1 MRILVVEDDEVLAD
15 GLRVGLRL
23 AGFTPDHVSGIEDAR
38 AALETAPYA
47 AMVLDLMLPDGS
59 GLTLLK
65 DLRRQGAQ
73 VPVLV
78 LTARDQ
84 TRERIAGLDAGADD
98 YMGKPFDLDEL
109 AARLRVLIRRGQGRS
124 AQWIE
129 YGALRLDPSGRRAQ
143 LAEVPL
149 NLSRREFALLQA
161 LVEWPGRI
169 LSKRDLEDRLYG
181 WDDEIESNAV
191 EVHVHHLRAK
201 LGRSFIET
209 VRGIGY
215 RVPAPGSPPSP
226 SASAFS

>member
-78 LTARDQ
+78 L
-84 TRERIAGLDAGADD
+84 GGA
-98 YMGKPFDLDEL
+98 
-109 AARLRVLIRRGQGRS
+109 
-124 AQWIE
+124 
-129 YGALRLDPSGRRAQ
+129 
-143 LAEVPL
+143 
-149 NLSRREFALLQA
+149 
-161 LVEWPGRI
+161 
-169 LSKRDLEDRLYG
+169 
-181 WDDEIESNAV
+181 
-191 EVHVHHLRAK
+191 HV
-201 LGRSFIET
+201 
-209 VRGIGY
+209 
-215 RVPAPGSPPSP
+215 SPPLTVGP
-226 SASAFS
+226 RMASYA